1 MAHVALVAFGD
12 GGEMRQC
19 EISKSPYLLC
29 VIFAFR
35 AKEFSFIWPFWVD
48 LSNENTER
56 ISSHASKCMSV
67 VWAREKNGNTNTV
80 EKSLSERLLLN
91 AIKNISSIVECYF
104 IIIMIFLFCFFG
116 WFVHYC
122 HFGWLVCVCDCCY
135 CTSVLTS
142 LSRQTSRVSLVLW
155 MCHFSFVSSLCI
167 YIIYACARLFFLRS
181 FSPSPSLRLTLLLWF
196 SFAFILFAL
205 EYIYFFVC
213 NLLRSSV
220 CSGCFP
226 FTSSIAHIT
235 SSFYLYFRYTQFYF
249 LSLFEFTLILC
260 LCRSYFPPFISFVC
274 FKWEEEQ
281 QRKKMNLFP
290 FLLMVCSLSSSPS
303 TFSAVAVIRHF
314 FSVFIF
320 HFSI

>member
-1 MAHVALVAFGD
+1 MHERRVSSGKKRKYQHGGKIFEWTVTSKCHKEHFFHRRVLFYYYYDIFVLLFRLVRAL
-12 GGEMRQC
+12 
-19 EISKSPYLLC
+19 L
-29 VIFAFR
+29 
-35 AKEFSFIWPFWVD
+35 PFW
-48 LSNENTER
+48 L
-56 ISSHASKCMSV
+56 A
-67 VWAREKNGNTNTV
+67 G
-80 EKSLSERLLLN
+80 
-91 AIKNISSIVECYF
+91 
-104 IIIMIFLFCFFG
+104 
-116 WFVHYC
+116 
-122 HFGWLVCVCDCCY
+122 VCVCDCCY

-167 YIIYACARLFFLRS
+167 YIIYACARLFFFRP
-181 FSPSPSLRLTLLLWF
+181 FSLSPSLRLTLLLWF
-196 SFAFILFAL
+196 SFAL